1 MAALSF
7 FGSGRDDDAHAAESG
22 VLPKPNLELESEK
35 SAKPGETRTA
45 VLASGC
51 FWCTEAVFEQLE
63 GVTDVVSGYA
73 GGTKETANYRDV
85 CNGDTAHAEAVRVT
99 YEPAKIGYAQLLRV
113 FFATHDPTT
122 LNRQGP
128 DSGTQYRS
136 AIFYENDEQKKV
148 AESYLRQL
156 NDAKAFGR
164 PVVTKLEAL
173 KPGGFYEAELYHQ
186 DYAVCNATNPYIRA
200 QATPKVR
207 KVREKFAD
215 QLKSD
220 EELKK
225 QQAEQR
231 RQQREGK

>member
-7 FGSGRDDDAHAAESG
+7 FGSGRDDDAQAAESG
-22 VLPKPNLELESEK
+22 VLPKPQVELESEK
-35 SAKPGETRTA
+35 NAKPGETRTA

-63 GVTDVVSGYA
+63 GVSDVVSGYA
-73 GGTKETANYRDV
+73 GGSKETANYREV
-85 CNGDTAHAEAVRVT
+85 CEGNTGHAEAVRVT

-136 AIFYENDEQKKV
+136 AIFYENDEQRRV
-148 AESYLRQL
+148 AEAYLKQL
-156 NDAKAFGR
+156 NEAGAFGR
-164 PVVTKLEAL
+164 PVVTTLEPLQAS
-173 KPGGFYEAELYHQ
+173 GFYEAELYHQ
-186 DYAVCNATNPYIRA
+186 NYAVCNATNPYIRA
-200 QATPKVR
+200 QAAPKVK
-207 KVREKFAD
+207 KVRDKFAD
-215 QLKSD
+215 QLKND
-220 EELKK
+220 EELKR
-225 QQAEQR
+225 QQQEQR

>member
-7 FGSGRDDDAHAAESG
+7 FGGGGDDSARAAETD
-22 VLPKPNLELESEK
+22 VLPKPAVELQSEK

-45 VLASGC
+45 VLANGC

-63 GVTDVVSGYA
+63 GVNDVVSGYA

-85 CNGDTAHAEAVRVT
+85 CDGNTGHAEAVRVT
-99 YEPAKIGYAQLLRV
+99 YEPAKISYGQLLRV

-122 LNRQGP
+122 RNRQGP
-128 DSGTQYRS
+128 DVGPQYRS

-148 AESYLRQL
+148 AEAYLKQL
-156 NDAKAFGR
+156 NEAKSFPR
-164 PVVTKLEAL
+164 PVVTTLEPL

-186 DYAVCNATNPYIRA
+186 NYAVCNASNPYIRS
-200 QATPKVR
+200 QAVPKVR

-215 QLKSD
+215 QLKKD
-220 EELKK
+220 EELQK
-225 QQAEQR
+225 QQQEQR